1 MPVEINL
8 LPRRKRKTSMLPVY
22 VLILGLAGLIVL
34 IFMLNTVSTMEE
46 ETARTSTEL
55 EEKRLEAA
63 ELEQELAEYRSGDL
77 DELDDK
83 LEELAEKVVPVS
95 ALLEETVR
103 LMPQEGMM
111 TFFDYQFPGQLRV
124 EVLLTTMPDVA
135 KYQHELENSPMIQ
148 RAEVES
154 ILGEEI
160 NEEAE
165 EDPFWYEEYLPQY
178 FTTINVVVNPD
189 AVREVERQEEEEVEQ
204 P

>member
-8 LPRRKRKTSMLPVY
+8 LPQQKRKTSMLPVY
-22 VLILGLAGLIVL
+22 VLILGLAGLITL
-34 IFMLNTVSTMEE
+34 IFMLNTASTMEE
-46 ETARTSTEL
+46 EIARTSTEL
-55 EEKRLEAA
+55 DEKRLESA
-63 ELEQELAEYRSGDL
+63 ELEQELADYQSGDL
-77 DELDDK
+77 DEFDEK
-83 LEELAEKVVPVS
+83 LEKLGEKVVPVS

-135 KYQHELENSPMIQ
+135 MYQHELENSPMIQ

-154 ILGEEI
+154 VLGEEI

-178 FTTINVVVNPD
+178 FTTINVVVHPD
-189 AVREVERQEEEEVEQ
+189 AVREVERQEEEVEQ